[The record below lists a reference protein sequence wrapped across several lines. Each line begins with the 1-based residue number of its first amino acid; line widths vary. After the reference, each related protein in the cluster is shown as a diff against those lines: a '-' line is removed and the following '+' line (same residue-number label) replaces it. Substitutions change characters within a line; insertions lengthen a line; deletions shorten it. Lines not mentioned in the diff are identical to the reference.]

1 MAFNLLSLFA
11 TDSRTDWTLPV
22 NKTSLTAATLLLLMS
37 SVAVAQPSDDDLP
50 FIEVNGEK
58 IPLFMHSETFPSGSP
73 GWGARD
79 AVEVEAAMT
88 MNCIPGEELYEMLES
103 NDRAN
108 FRRLRRS
115 AASEAFTTGFDLD
128 EIPWGNKTHQVRE
141 GIIPWDDDAKPLPT
155 YVWLTIENDRFSV
168 HPERGYRRLNMG
180 TDIMDDIYY
189 DTDDFLLLENG
200 MSVRARKRWDTD
212 TEMRRLLI
220 ALKMEMGVDAFGIKR
235 AAKTDVR
242 RDSPSIAAINSLSVA
257 VPKGNDSWNND
268 PAVPLRRAYE
278 TLKNRGVLE
287 SSPTYTDV
295 LAIKPQS
302 FIRSVRSRYHL
313 NETSISNLQKLY
325 KLGKT
330 RLEAIAAMAAEA
342 RMDGTVPANRIDE
355 VTAFEA
361 KVRDVLSGELVAERA
376 FDDLAALDFD
386 ASDVAA
392 VTSLLPLS
400 ANPGSSS
407 SLADITSRNNLVEQR
422 KVVSHVVSDLYHELT
437 ADLDDGGS
445 DSLRRLL
452 TRSEDRSLRRYTDW
466 FIDWQKALTPSLKTI
481 RTVETFVDRH
491 TAASNDPAM
500 LEAFNLFGV
509 MKRDGGDAAVLSY
522 LNASTTTAESLAQ
535 AAGITNTRAQTI
547 LDGKA
552 AQPNGEWA
560 DVDELLNLT
569 GIGAG
574 TVASVRTAFGERD
587 RDFRRFETIDAD
599 EFKDVR
605 FQIRNEQVRIWM
617 RQIESAGSAAKG
629 MWFDEAREFYIPRS
643 NRAWGNFLID
653 TMDFAAMYSADVWGD
668 LPPAERTAAVD
679 LSQPP
684 YSDKLL
690 HATVVN
696 EVQIEL
702 NSGGVYTDRLKELK
716 GLTELPRMFMNW
728 ANATSQ
734 ASTPDEYKTLFEELK
749 ALGNDELKAKLVDF
763 NRYMRENDA
772 AISSVDES
780 QFRDW
785 LSPERLREDVRDPDY
800 SEDEIDL
807 ALEGASFV
815 YNQYNDMLQF
825 VSALKKDKVRDTLR
839 DAGGDSCMEWV
850 PTEGS
855 KGSISLNILQR
866 RARAAT
872 GITSHLGN

>member
-1 MAFNLLSLFA
+1 M
-11 TDSRTDWTLPV
+11 
-22 NKTSLTAATLLLLMS
+22 NKTSLTAATLLLLMG

-58 IPLFMHSETFPSGSP
+58 IPLFMHSETFPSNAP

-88 MNCIPGEELYEMLES
+88 MSCIPGEELYEMLES
-103 NDRAN
+103 NDRRN

-115 AASEAFTTGFDLD
+115 SASEAFTTGFDLN
-128 EIPWGNKTHQVRE
+128 EIPWGSKTHKVRE
-141 GIIPWDDDAKPLPT
+141 GIIPWDDDATPIPT

-189 DTDDFLLLENG
+189 DTDDFMLLNNG
-200 MSVRARKRWDTD
+200 MSIRARKRWDSD

-257 VPKGNDSWNND
+257 VPQGNDSWNND

-278 TLKNRGVLE
+278 TLKNRGLLE
-287 SSPTYTDV
+287 SSPSYTDV

-313 NETSISNLQKLY
+313 NETSLDNMKELY
-325 KLGKT
+325 ELGKT

-342 RMDGTVPANRIDE
+342 RMDGAIPPDRIDE
-355 VTAFEA
+355 VENLEA
-361 KVRDVLSGELVAERA
+361 KIRDVLSGELVAERSRTA
-376 FDDLAALDFD
+376 LAALGFD
-386 ASDVAA
+386 APDAA
-392 VTSLLPLS
+392 SIADLLPLS
-400 ANPGSSS
+400 TTPGSSS
-407 SLADITSRNNLVEQR
+407 SLADITSRNALLEQR
-422 KVVSHVVSDLYHELT
+422 KVVSHVVSQLYHEL
-437 ADLDDGGS
+437 AEALDEDGSEG
-445 DSLRRLL
+445 LRRVI
-452 TRSEDRSLRRYTDW
+452 TRSTDNDLRRYTDW
-466 FIDWQKALTPSLKTI
+466 FVDFKKSENTNLRKI
-481 RTVETFVDRH
+481 RTLDTFVDLH
-491 TAASNDPAM
+491 SIASVDSTQLAS
-500 LEAFNLFGV
+500 FNKYGL
-509 MKRDGGDAAVLSY
+509 RQRRGDDAVLAF
-522 LNASTTTAESLAQ
+522 LNADTTTALSLIQ
-535 AAGITNTRAQTI
+535 AAAISANRAQTI

-552 AQPNGEWA
+552 DQPTGAWTE
-560 DVDELLNLT
+560 VDDLRDLS
-569 GIGAG
+569 GIGGG
-574 TVASVRTAFGERD
+574 TVRTLRNRLGEPN
-587 RDFRRFETIDAD
+587 RDFRRFQRISVDN
-599 EFKDVR
+599 FKDVR
-605 FQIRNEQVRIWM
+605 FQIRNEQVEIWM
-617 RQIESAGSAAKG
+617 RQIESAGSVAKG
-629 MWFDEAREFYIPRS
+629 MWFDEAREFYIPSS

-684 YSDKLL
+684 YSDKLI

-716 GLTELPRMFMNW
+716 GLTELPRQFMNW
-728 ANATSQ
+728 TQATSQ
-734 ASTPDEYKTLFEELK
+734 ASNPDEYKTVFEELK
-749 ALGNDELKAKLVDF
+749 GLSNDELKVKLVDF
-763 NRYMRENDA
+763 NNYMRENNA

-807 ALEGASFV
+807 ALEGATFV

-866 RARAAT
+866 RARAAA
-872 GITSHLGN
+872 GIIPHLGN